1 MASRSARSA
10 STDLGLGS
18 RLDLRGVRRRGG
30 LRGAVLVLR
39 GAATAE
45 VRRAVALAGH
55 LCRHHILVAVDGGSR
70 SCRACR
76 LTPDLFVGDGDSSRR
91 IPEDIPAVVYPADK
105 DFSDLSGALAEVAL
119 RRVQVVV
126 LAGLVGG
133 RLDHEWTNLFEIGS
147 QAGRF
152 AAILAPTSRG
162 TVMITARG
170 CTARTAP
177 GRTVTLLVLGG
188 SATVSLRGTRWEL
201 RRRRLRPGSHGLSN
215 VTGAR
220 LDLAVHAG
228 VVALVFPP
236 AGRS

>member
-1 MASRSARSA
+1 
-10 STDLGLGS
+10 
-18 RLDLRGVRRRGG
+18 
-30 LRGAVLVLR
+30 VLVLR
-39 GAATAE
+39 GAAAAE
-45 VRRAVALAGH
+45 VRRAVALAGR

-91 IPEDIPAVVYPADK
+91 VPEDVPAVVYPADK
-105 DFSDLSGALAEVAL
+105 EFSDLSGALAEVAL

-133 RLDHEWTNLFEIGS
+133 RMDHEWANLFEAGS
-147 QAGRF
+147 EARRF

-162 TVMITARG
+162 TVLITTRG
-170 CTARTAP
+170 CTARTTP
-177 GRTVTLLVLGG
+177 GRTVSLLVLGG
-188 SATVSLRGTRWEL
+188 SATVSLHGARWEL

-215 VTGAR
+215 VTGSK
-220 LDLAVHAG
+220 LDLVVHAG
-228 VVALVFPP
+228 AVALVFPP